1 MPSPEL
7 SSGHFALAGMV
18 SRPPLCV
25 NIVRLK
31 NALSDASELSRRAL
45 KLENILLGELL
56 AEEYPEDDKKPP
68 SSAIT
73 VVPVDFSTLA
83 VVSDEE
89 HESAVGLYLARIAAS
104 GLADFLVHAARNA
117 DDNEQAIRSLL
128 PNLLERALAY
138 LPSERWSTLRRAPDG
153 LRLVR
158 RRGDAALTS
167 SPFHHL
173 ENPTLDVLNFT
184 ATPALDWGGAAN
196 GGDRVVFP
204 AIRPAT
210 IRMHPLG
217 SIVAMLQ
224 NAQVSQTVI
233 DTFRAGGDAQ
243 LCENEDLVA
252 VTAVPLLHK
261 EARILSL
268 LRRIPDAY
276 GFESLDAYYA
286 DFSARYELVDGVPE
300 MTWHD
305 DDNGGDL
312 FAELRFCDDDGDER
326 VRRLWPASLLLGRAG
341 ATEIPA
347 SMNDAKAAA
356 MLTDLADDL
365 RGCPD
370 RLGIGMNLDGH
381 AAGTSGKG
389 RSRGGAVATY
399 EVPTTTTH
407 DAAFRLASQSKPL
420 APLKPRL
427 EVIVEDES
435 PLPLPLPVEPIQ
447 PGTAPR
453 AVKVASFK
461 TSAPTRAPL
470 QPVTPTDA
478 NAPDDAGDR
487 LPSVDADPK
496 AVDPKPKVRKLVMSK
511 HSHPPQ
517 TPVKPMAKPMAKP
530 ADEVADDVMIDEM
543 AVYLTEI
550 DAAQPE
556 MAGAKRKAS
565 AAAMPLAA
573 TKAPKKPNI
582 PRPAPAVIPT
592 KPSPEVKEP
601 DGSSDKTKAKR
612 APRKVVDPDEADAKI
627 RKEHSEGG
635 DLNKITGDEF
645 RAFLT
650 KAGEKPKGGLSK
662 MPKTKLRELVD
673 AVLARSQ

>member
-31 NALSDASELSRRAL
+31 KNALSDASELSRRAL
-45 KLENILLGELL
+45 KLESVLLGELL
-56 AEEYPEDDKKPP
+56 AEEYPEDDEKPP

-128 PNLLERALAY
+128 PNLLERALEY
-138 LPSERWSTLRRAPDG
+138 LPSERWTILGRAPDG

-167 SPFHHL
+167 SPFHLL

-210 IRMHPLG
+210 IRMQPLG

-312 FAELRFCDDDGDER
+312 FAELRFCDEFDER

-399 EVPTTTTH
+399 EVPTTTPH
-407 DAAFRLASQSKPL
+407 DATFRLASQSKPL

-435 PLPLPLPVEPIQ
+435 PSPLPVLVEPIQ

-461 TSAPTRAPL
+461 TSVPTRAPL

-478 NAPDDAGDR
+478 NARDDDGDR

-511 HSHPPQ
+511 HANSAPQ
-517 TPVKPMAKPMAKP
+517 TPAKPMAKP
-530 ADEVADDVMIDEM
+530 ADETADEAADDVMIDEM
-543 AVYLTEI
+543 AAYLTEM

-556 MAGAKRKAS
+556 MAGAKRKAYS
-565 AAAMPLAA
+565 AAMPPAA

-582 PRPAPAVIPT
+582 PRPVPAVLPT

-601 DGSSDKTKAKR
+601 DRTKAKR

-645 RAFLT
+645 KAFLT

-662 MPKTKLRELVD
+662 MPKPKLRELVD

>member
-31 NALSDASELSRRAL
+31 KNALSDASELSRRAL
-45 KLENILLGELL
+45 KLESVLLGELL
-56 AEEYPEDDKKPP
+56 AEEYPEDDEKPP

-73 VVPVDFSTLA
+73 VVPADFSTLA

-128 PNLLERALAY
+128 PNLLERALEY
-138 LPSERWSTLRRAPDG
+138 LPSERWTILGRAPDG

-167 SPFHHL
+167 SPFHLL

-210 IRMHPLG
+210 IRMQPLG

-312 FAELRFCDDDGDER
+312 FAELRFCDDGDER
-326 VRRLWPASLLLGRAG
+326 LRRLWPASLLLGRAG

-399 EVPTTTTH
+399 EVPTTTPH
-407 DAAFRLASQSKPL
+407 DATFRLASQSKPL

-435 PLPLPLPVEPIQ
+435 PSPLPVLVEPIQ

-461 TSAPTRAPL
+461 TSVPTRAPL

-478 NAPDDAGDR
+478 NARDDDGDR

-511 HSHPPQ
+511 HANSAPQ
-517 TPVKPMAKPMAKP
+517 TPAKPMAKP
-530 ADEVADDVMIDEM
+530 ADETADEAADDVMIDEM
-543 AVYLTEI
+543 AAYLTEM

-556 MAGAKRKAS
+556 MAGAKRKAYS
-565 AAAMPLAA
+565 AAMPPAA

-582 PRPAPAVIPT
+582 PRPVPAVLPT

-601 DGSSDKTKAKR
+601 DRTKAKR

-645 RAFLT
+645 KAFLT

-662 MPKTKLRELVD
+662 MPKPKLRELVD

>member
-45 KLENILLGELL
+45 KLESVLLGELL
-56 AEEYPEDDKKPP
+56 AEEYPEDDEKPP

-128 PNLLERALAY
+128 PNLLERALEC
-138 LPSERWSTLRRAPDG
+138 LPSERWTILGRAPDG

-167 SPFHHL
+167 SPFHLL

-210 IRMHPLG
+210 IRMQPLG

-312 FAELRFCDDDGDER
+312 FAELRFCDEFDER

-399 EVPTTTTH
+399 EVPTTTPH
-407 DAAFRLASQSKPL
+407 DATFRLASQSKPL

-435 PLPLPLPVEPIQ
+435 PSPLPVLVEPIQ

-461 TSAPTRAPL
+461 TSVPTRAPL

-478 NAPDDAGDR
+478 NARDDDGDR

-511 HSHPPQ
+511 HANSAPQ
-517 TPVKPMAKPMAKP
+517 TPAKPMAKP
-530 ADEVADDVMIDEM
+530 ADETADEAADDVMIDEM
-543 AVYLTEI
+543 AAYLTEM

-556 MAGAKRKAS
+556 MAGAKRKAYS
-565 AAAMPLAA
+565 AAMPPAA

-582 PRPAPAVIPT
+582 PRPVPAVLPT

-601 DGSSDKTKAKR
+601 DRTKAKR

-645 RAFLT
+645 KAFLT

-662 MPKTKLRELVD
+662 MPKPKLRELVD

>member
-31 NALSDASELSRRAL
+31 KNALSDASELSRRAL
-45 KLENILLGELL
+45 KLESVLLGELL
-56 AEEYPEDDKKPP
+56 AEEYPEDDEKPP

-128 PNLLERALAY
+128 PNLLERALEY
-138 LPSERWSTLRRAPDG
+138 LPSERWTILGRAPDG

-167 SPFHHL
+167 SPFHLL

-210 IRMHPLG
+210 IRMQPLG

-233 DTFRAGGDAQ
+233 DTFRARGDAQ

-312 FAELRFCDDDGDER
+312 FAELRFCDGDER
-326 VRRLWPASLLLGRAG
+326 VRQLWPASLLLGRAG

-399 EVPTTTTH
+399 EVPTTTPH
-407 DAAFRLASQSKPL
+407 DATFRLASQSKPL

-435 PLPLPLPVEPIQ
+435 PSPLPVLVEPIQ

-461 TSAPTRAPL
+461 TSVPTRAPL

-478 NAPDDAGDR
+478 NARDDDGDR

-511 HSHPPQ
+511 HANSAPQ
-517 TPVKPMAKPMAKP
+517 TPAKPMAKP
-530 ADEVADDVMIDEM
+530 ADETADEAADDVMIDEM
-543 AVYLTEI
+543 AAYLTEM

-556 MAGAKRKAS
+556 MAGAKRKAYS
-565 AAAMPLAA
+565 AAMPPAA

-582 PRPAPAVIPT
+582 PRPVPAVLPT

-601 DGSSDKTKAKR
+601 DRTKAKR

-645 RAFLT
+645 KAFLT

-662 MPKTKLRELVD
+662 MPKPKLRELVD

>member
-1 MPSPEL
+1 
-7 SSGHFALAGMV
+7 
-18 SRPPLCV
+18 
-25 NIVRLK
+25 
-31 NALSDASELSRRAL
+31 
-45 KLENILLGELL
+45 
-56 AEEYPEDDKKPP
+56 
-68 SSAIT
+68 
-73 VVPVDFSTLA
+73 
-83 VVSDEE
+83 
-89 HESAVGLYLARIAAS
+89 
-104 GLADFLVHAARNA
+104 
-117 DDNEQAIRSLL
+117 
-128 PNLLERALAY
+128 
-138 LPSERWSTLRRAPDG
+138 
-153 LRLVR
+153 
-158 RRGDAALTS
+158 
-167 SPFHHL
+167 
-173 ENPTLDVLNFT
+173 
-184 ATPALDWGGAAN
+184 
-196 GGDRVVFP
+196 
-204 AIRPAT
+204 
-210 IRMHPLG
+210 
-217 SIVAMLQ
+217 
-224 NAQVSQTVI
+224 
-233 DTFRAGGDAQ
+233 
-243 LCENEDLVA
+243 
-252 VTAVPLLHK
+252 
-261 EARILSL
+261 
-268 LRRIPDAY
+268 
-276 GFESLDAYYA
+276 
-286 DFSARYELVDGVPE
+286 
-300 MTWHD
+300 MT
-305 DDNGGDL
+305 
-312 FAELRFCDDDGDER
+312 
-326 VRRLWPASLLLGRAG
+326 
-341 ATEIPA
+341 
-347 SMNDAKAAA
+347 DAKAAA

-435 PLPLPLPVEPIQ
+435 PSPLPVLVEPIQ

-517 TPVKPMAKPMAKP
+517 TPVKPMAKP
-530 ADEVADDVMIDEM
+530 ADETADEAADDVMIDEM
-543 AVYLTEI
+543 AAYLTEM

-556 MAGAKRKAS
+556 MAGAKRKAYS
-565 AAAMPLAA
+565 AAMPPAA

-582 PRPAPAVIPT
+582 PRPVPAVLPT

-601 DGSSDKTKAKR
+601 DRTKAKR

>member
-31 NALSDASELSRRAL
+31 NALSDASELGRRAL
-45 KLENILLGELL
+45 RLEVVLLGELL
-56 AEEYPEDDKKPP
+56 AEEYPEDDEKPP

-128 PNLLERALAY
+128 PNLLERALEY
-138 LPSERWSTLRRAPDG
+138 LPSERWTILGRAPDG

-167 SPFHHL
+167 SPFHLL

-210 IRMHPLG
+210 IRMQPLG

-312 FAELRFCDDDGDER
+312 FAELRFCDDLDER

-399 EVPTTTTH
+399 EVPTTTPH
-407 DAAFRLASQSKPL
+407 DATFRLASQSKPL

-435 PLPLPLPVEPIQ
+435 PSPLPVLVEPIQ

-461 TSAPTRAPL
+461 TSVPTRAPL

-478 NAPDDAGDR
+478 NARDDDGDR

-511 HSHPPQ
+511 HANSAPQ
-517 TPVKPMAKPMAKP
+517 TPAKPMAKP
-530 ADEVADDVMIDEM
+530 ADETADEAADDVMIDEM
-543 AVYLTEI
+543 AAYLTEM

-556 MAGAKRKAS
+556 MAGAKRKAYS
-565 AAAMPLAA
+565 AAMPPAA

-582 PRPAPAVIPT
+582 PRPVPAVLPT

-601 DGSSDKTKAKR
+601 DRTKAKR

-645 RAFLT
+645 KAFLT

-662 MPKTKLRELVD
+662 MPKPKLRELVD

>member
-45 KLENILLGELL
+45 KLESVLLGELL
-56 AEEYPEDDKKPP
+56 AEEYPEDDEKPP

-73 VVPVDFSTLA
+73 VVPADFSTLA

-128 PNLLERALAY
+128 PNLLERALEY
-138 LPSERWSTLRRAPDG
+138 LPSERWTILGRAPDG

-167 SPFHHL
+167 SPFHLL

-210 IRMHPLG
+210 IRMQPLG

-312 FAELRFCDDDGDER
+312 FAELRFCDEFDER

-399 EVPTTTTH
+399 EVPTTTPH
-407 DAAFRLASQSKPL
+407 DATFRLASQSKPL

-435 PLPLPLPVEPIQ
+435 PSPLPVLVEPIQ

-461 TSAPTRAPL
+461 TSVPTRAPL

-478 NAPDDAGDR
+478 NARDDDGDR

-511 HSHPPQ
+511 HANSAPQ
-517 TPVKPMAKPMAKP
+517 TPAKPMAKP
-530 ADEVADDVMIDEM
+530 ADETADEAADDVMIDEM
-543 AVYLTEI
+543 AAYLTEM

-556 MAGAKRKAS
+556 MAGAKRKAYS
-565 AAAMPLAA
+565 AAMPPAA

-582 PRPAPAVIPT
+582 PRPVPAVLPT

-601 DGSSDKTKAKR
+601 DRTKAKR

-645 RAFLT
+645 KAFLT

-662 MPKTKLRELVD
+662 MPKPKLRELVD

>member
-7 SSGHFALAGMV
+7 SSGYFALAGMV

-45 KLENILLGELL
+45 KLESVLLGELL
-56 AEEYPEDDKKPP
+56 AEEYPEDDEKPP

-128 PNLLERALAY
+128 PNLLERALEY
-138 LPSERWSTLRRAPDG
+138 LPSERWTILGRAPDG

-167 SPFHHL
+167 SPFHLL

-210 IRMHPLG
+210 IRMQPLG

-312 FAELRFCDDDGDER
+312 FAELRFCDDLDER

-399 EVPTTTTH
+399 EVPTTTPH
-407 DAAFRLASQSKPL
+407 DATFRLASQSKPL

-435 PLPLPLPVEPIQ
+435 PSPLPVLVEPIQ

-461 TSAPTRAPL
+461 TSVPTRVPL

-478 NAPDDAGDR
+478 NARDDDGDR

-511 HSHPPQ
+511 HANSAPQ
-517 TPVKPMAKPMAKP
+517 TPAKPMAKP
-530 ADEVADDVMIDEM
+530 ADETADEAADDVMIDKM
-543 AVYLTEI
+543 AAYLTEM

-556 MAGAKRKAS
+556 MAGAKRKAYS
-565 AAAMPLAA
+565 AAMPPAA

-582 PRPAPAVIPT
+582 PRPVPAVLPT

-601 DGSSDKTKAKR
+601 DRTKAKR

-645 RAFLT
+645 KAFLT

>member
-31 NALSDASELSRRAL
+31 KNALSDASELSRRAL
-45 KLENILLGELL
+45 KLESVLLGELL
-56 AEEYPEDDKKPP
+56 AEEYPEDDEKPP

-128 PNLLERALAY
+128 PNLLERALEY
-138 LPSERWSTLRRAPDG
+138 LPSERWTILGRAPDG

-167 SPFHHL
+167 SPFHLL

-210 IRMHPLG
+210 IRMQPLG

-312 FAELRFCDDDGDER
+312 FAELRFCDDDDER

-365 RGCPD
+365 RGYPD

-399 EVPTTTTH
+399 EVPTTTPH
-407 DAAFRLASQSKPL
+407 DATFRLASQSKPL

-435 PLPLPLPVEPIQ
+435 PSPLPVLVEPIQ

-461 TSAPTRAPL
+461 TSVPTRAPL

-478 NAPDDAGDR
+478 NARDDDGDR

-511 HSHPPQ
+511 HANSAPQ
-517 TPVKPMAKPMAKP
+517 TPAKPMAKP
-530 ADEVADDVMIDEM
+530 ADETADEAADDVMIDEM
-543 AVYLTEI
+543 AAYLTEM

-556 MAGAKRKAS
+556 MAGAKRKAYS
-565 AAAMPLAA
+565 AAMPPAA

-582 PRPAPAVIPT
+582 PRPVPAVLPT

-601 DGSSDKTKAKR
+601 DRTKAKR

-645 RAFLT
+645 KAFLT

-662 MPKTKLRELVD
+662 MPKPKLRELVD
-673 AVLARSQ
+673 AVLGRSQ

>member
-31 NALSDASELSRRAL
+31 NALSDPSELSRRAL
-45 KLENILLGELL
+45 KLESVLLGELL
-56 AEEYPEDDKKPP
+56 AEEYPEDDEKPP

-128 PNLLERALAY
+128 PNLLERALEY
-138 LPSERWSTLRRAPDG
+138 LPSERWTILGRAPDG

-167 SPFHHL
+167 SPFHLL

-210 IRMHPLG
+210 IRMQPLG

-312 FAELRFCDDDGDER
+312 FAELRFCDEFDER

-399 EVPTTTTH
+399 EVPTTTPH
-407 DAAFRLASQSKPL
+407 DATFRLASQSKPL

-435 PLPLPLPVEPIQ
+435 PSPLPVLVEPIQ

-461 TSAPTRAPL
+461 TSVPTRAPL

-478 NAPDDAGDR
+478 NARDDDGDR

-511 HSHPPQ
+511 HANSAPQ
-517 TPVKPMAKPMAKP
+517 TPAKPMAKP
-530 ADEVADDVMIDEM
+530 ADETADEAADDVMIDEM
-543 AVYLTEI
+543 AAYLTEM

-556 MAGAKRKAS
+556 MAGAKRKAYS
-565 AAAMPLAA
+565 AAMPPAA

-582 PRPAPAVIPT
+582 PRPVPAVLPT

-601 DGSSDKTKAKR
+601 DRTKAKR

-645 RAFLT
+645 KAFLT

-662 MPKTKLRELVD
+662 MPKPKLRELVD

>member
-45 KLENILLGELL
+45 KLESVLLGELL
-56 AEEYPEDDKKPP
+56 AEEYPEDDEKPP

-128 PNLLERALAY
+128 PNLLERALEY
-138 LPSERWSTLRRAPDG
+138 LPSERWTILGRAPDG

-167 SPFHHL
+167 SPFHLL

-210 IRMHPLG
+210 IRMQPLG

-312 FAELRFCDDDGDER
+312 FAELRFCDDGDER

-365 RGCPD
+365 RGYPD

-399 EVPTTTTH
+399 EVSTTTPH
-407 DAAFRLASQSKPL
+407 DATFRLASQSKPL

-435 PLPLPLPVEPIQ
+435 PSPLPVLVEPIQ

-461 TSAPTRAPL
+461 TSVPTRAPL

-478 NAPDDAGDR
+478 NARDDDGDR

-511 HSHPPQ
+511 HANSAPQ
-517 TPVKPMAKPMAKP
+517 TPAKPMAKP
-530 ADEVADDVMIDEM
+530 ADETADEAADDVMIDEM
-543 AVYLTEI
+543 AAYLTEM

-556 MAGAKRKAS
+556 MAGAKRKAYS
-565 AAAMPLAA
+565 AAMPPAA

-582 PRPAPAVIPT
+582 PRPVPAVLPT

-601 DGSSDKTKAKR
+601 DRTKAKR

-645 RAFLT
+645 KAFLT

-662 MPKTKLRELVD
+662 MPKPKLRELVD

>member
-7 SSGHFALAGMV
+7 SSGYFALAGMV

-45 KLENILLGELL
+45 KLESVLLGELL
-56 AEEYPEDDKKPP
+56 AEEYPEDDEKPP

-128 PNLLERALAY
+128 PNLLERALEY
-138 LPSERWSTLRRAPDG
+138 LPSERWTILGRAPDG

-167 SPFHHL
+167 SPFHLL

-210 IRMHPLG
+210 IRMQPLG

-312 FAELRFCDDDGDER
+312 FAELRFCDDLDER

-399 EVPTTTTH
+399 EVPTTTPH
-407 DAAFRLASQSKPL
+407 DATFRLASQSKPL

-435 PLPLPLPVEPIQ
+435 PSPLPVLVEPIQ

-461 TSAPTRAPL
+461 TSVPTRVPL

-478 NAPDDAGDR
+478 NARDDDGDR

-511 HSHPPQ
+511 HANSAPQ
-517 TPVKPMAKPMAKP
+517 TPAKPMAKP
-530 ADEVADDVMIDEM
+530 ADETADEVADDVIIDEM
-543 AVYLTEI
+543 AAYLTEM

-556 MAGAKRKAS
+556 MAGAKRKAYS
-565 AAAMPLAA
+565 AAMPPAA

-582 PRPAPAVIPT
+582 PRPVPAVLPT

-601 DGSSDKTKAKR
+601 DRTKAKR

-645 RAFLT
+645 KAFLT

-662 MPKTKLRELVD
+662 MPKPKLRELVD

>member
-7 SSGHFALAGMV
+7 SSGHFALTGMV

-45 KLENILLGELL
+45 KLESVLLGELL
-56 AEEYPEDDKKPP
+56 AEEYPEDDEKPP

-128 PNLLERALAY
+128 PNLLERALEY
-138 LPSERWSTLRRAPDG
+138 LPSERWTILGRAPDG

-167 SPFHHL
+167 SPFHLL

-210 IRMHPLG
+210 IRMQPLG

-312 FAELRFCDDDGDER
+312 FAELRFCDDDDER

-347 SMNDAKAAA
+347 SMNDAEAAA

-399 EVPTTTTH
+399 EVPTTTPH
-407 DAAFRLASQSKPL
+407 DATFRLASQSKPL

-435 PLPLPLPVEPIQ
+435 PSPLPVLVEPIQ

-461 TSAPTRAPL
+461 TSVPTRAPL

-478 NAPDDAGDR
+478 NARDDDGDR

-496 AVDPKPKVRKLVMSK
+496 AVYPKPKVRKLVMSK
-511 HSHPPQ
+511 HANSAPQ
-517 TPVKPMAKPMAKP
+517 TPAKPMAKP
-530 ADEVADDVMIDEM
+530 ADETADEAADDVMIDEM
-543 AVYLTEI
+543 AAYLTEM

-556 MAGAKRKAS
+556 MAGVKRKAYS
-565 AAAMPLAA
+565 AAMPPAA

-582 PRPAPAVIPT
+582 PRPVPAVLPT

-601 DGSSDKTKAKR
+601 DRTKAKR

-645 RAFLT
+645 KAFLT

-662 MPKTKLRELVD
+662 MPKPKLRELVD

>member
-31 NALSDASELSRRAL
+31 KNALSDASELSRRAL
-45 KLENILLGELL
+45 KLESVLLGELL
-56 AEEYPEDDKKPP
+56 AEEYPEDDEKPP

-128 PNLLERALAY
+128 PNLLERALEY
-138 LPSERWSTLRRAPDG
+138 LPSERWTILGRAPDG

-167 SPFHHL
+167 SPFHLL

-210 IRMHPLG
+210 IRMQPLG

-312 FAELRFCDDDGDER
+312 FAELRFCDYDDER

-365 RGCPD
+365 RGYPD

-399 EVPTTTTH
+399 EVPTTTPH
-407 DAAFRLASQSKPL
+407 DATFRLASQSKPL

-435 PLPLPLPVEPIQ
+435 PSPLPVLVEPIQ

-461 TSAPTRAPL
+461 TSVPTRAPL

-478 NAPDDAGDR
+478 NTRDDDGDR

-511 HSHPPQ
+511 HANSAPQ
-517 TPVKPMAKPMAKP
+517 TPAKPMAKP
-530 ADEVADDVMIDEM
+530 ADETADEAADDVMIDEM
-543 AVYLTEI
+543 AAYLTEM

-556 MAGAKRKAS
+556 MAGAKRKAYS
-565 AAAMPLAA
+565 AAMPPAA

-582 PRPAPAVIPT
+582 PRPVPAVLPT

-601 DGSSDKTKAKR
+601 DRTKAKR

-645 RAFLT
+645 KAFLT

-662 MPKTKLRELVD
+662 MPKPKLRELVD

>member
-31 NALSDASELSRRAL
+31 NALSDPSELSRRAL
-45 KLENILLGELL
+45 KLESVLLGELL
-56 AEEYPEDDKKPP
+56 AEEYPEDDEKPP

-128 PNLLERALAY
+128 PNLLERALEY
-138 LPSERWSTLRRAPDG
+138 LPSERWTILGRAPDG

-167 SPFHHL
+167 SPFHLL

-210 IRMHPLG
+210 IRMQPLG

-312 FAELRFCDDDGDER
+312 FAELRFCDEFDER

-365 RGCPD
+365 RGYPD

-399 EVPTTTTH
+399 EVPTTTPH
-407 DAAFRLASQSKPL
+407 DATFRLASQSKPL

-435 PLPLPLPVEPIQ
+435 PSPLPVLVEPIQ

-461 TSAPTRAPL
+461 TSVPTRAPL

-478 NAPDDAGDR
+478 NARDDDGDR

-511 HSHPPQ
+511 HANSAPQ
-517 TPVKPMAKPMAKP
+517 TPAKPMAKP
-530 ADEVADDVMIDEM
+530 ADETADEAADDVMIDEM
-543 AVYLTEI
+543 AAYLTEM

-556 MAGAKRKAS
+556 MAGAKRKAYS
-565 AAAMPLAA
+565 AAMPPAA

-582 PRPAPAVIPT
+582 PRPVPAVLPT

-601 DGSSDKTKAKR
+601 DRTKAKR

-645 RAFLT
+645 KAFLT

-662 MPKTKLRELVD
+662 MPKPKLRELVD

>member
-31 NALSDASELSRRAL
+31 NALSDASELGRRAL
-45 KLENILLGELL
+45 RLEVVLLGELL
-56 AEEYPEDDKKPP
+56 AEEYPEDDEKPP

-128 PNLLERALAY
+128 PNLLERALTY
-138 LPSERWSTLRRAPDG
+138 LPSERWSTLGRAPDG

-210 IRMHPLG
+210 IRMQPLG

-268 LRRIPDAY
+268 LRRIPDVY

-286 DFSARYELVDGVPE
+286 DFSARYDLVDGVPE

-312 FAELRFCDDDGDER
+312 FAELRFCDDGDER

-347 SMNDAKAAA
+347 SMTDAKAAA

-370 RLGIGMNLDGH
+370 RLGIDMNLDGH

-399 EVPTTTTH
+399 EVPAATTH
-407 DAAFRLASQSKPL
+407 DATFRLASQPKPL

-435 PLPLPLPVEPIQ
+435 PSPLPVLVEPIQ

-461 TSAPTRAPL
+461 TSAPTRAQL

-478 NAPDDAGDR
+478 NARDDDGDR

-511 HSHPPQ
+511 HANPAPQ
-517 TPVKPMAKPMAKP
+517 TPAKPMAKP
-530 ADEVADDVMIDEM
+530 ADETADETADDVMIDEM
-543 AVYLTEI
+543 AAYLTEM

-556 MAGAKRKAS
+556 MAGAKRKAYS
-565 AAAMPLAA
+565 AAMPPAA

-582 PRPAPAVIPT
+582 PRPVPAVLPT

-601 DGSSDKTKAKR
+601 DRTKAKR

-645 RAFLT
+645 KAFLT

-662 MPKTKLRELVD
+662 MPKTKLKELVD

>member
-1 MPSPEL
+1 
-7 SSGHFALAGMV
+7 MV

-45 KLENILLGELL
+45 KLESVLLGELL
-56 AEEYPEDDKKPP
+56 AEEYPEDDEKPP

-128 PNLLERALAY
+128 PNLLERALEY
-138 LPSERWSTLRRAPDG
+138 LPSERWTILGRAPDG

-167 SPFHHL
+167 SPFHLL

-210 IRMHPLG
+210 IRMQPLG

-312 FAELRFCDDDGDER
+312 FAELRFCDGDER
-326 VRRLWPASLLLGRAG
+326 VRQLWPASLLLGRAG

-399 EVPTTTTH
+399 EVPTTTPH
-407 DAAFRLASQSKPL
+407 DATFRLASQSKPL

-435 PLPLPLPVEPIQ
+435 PSPLPVLVEPIQ

-461 TSAPTRAPL
+461 TSVPTRAPL

-478 NAPDDAGDR
+478 NARDDDGDR

-511 HSHPPQ
+511 HANSAPQ
-517 TPVKPMAKPMAKP
+517 TPAKPMAKP
-530 ADEVADDVMIDEM
+530 ADETADEAADDVMIDEM
-543 AVYLTEI
+543 AAYLTEM

-556 MAGAKRKAS
+556 MAGAKRKAYS
-565 AAAMPLAA
+565 AAMPPAA

-582 PRPAPAVIPT
+582 PRPVPAVLPT

-601 DGSSDKTKAKR
+601 DRTKAKR

-645 RAFLT
+645 KAFLT

-662 MPKTKLRELVD
+662 MPKPKLRELVD